1 MDFITVDDTFFTSVN
16 EEIESFQRMGQVYIY
31 GDFNA
36 RTAKE
41 IDIIEQ
47 DKFDTNFYLQN
58 QVNIPKRN
66 SQDKQI
72 TSRGKEFLDI
82 CKINYIIIVNGRK
95 IGDIFG
101 KFTCHECYGSS
112 LVDYMLTP
120 FGSFENV
127 LCFKIGV

>member
-1 MDFITVDDTFFTSVN
+1 MIFGLYYCSPSKKDDTFFTSVN
-16 EEIESFQRMGQVYIY
+16 EEIESFQRMGQVYM

-82 CKINYIIIVNGRK
+82 CKINDIIIVNGRK

-101 KFTCHECYGSS
+101 KFTCHE
-112 LVDYMLTP
+112 
-120 FGSFENV
+120 
-127 LCFKIGV
+127 